1 MEKFLQQLSE
11 YESTSDT
18 FNPWVDYD
26 SIYDCLEQAP
36 KYRLAYLREYLSCR
50 VQIEI
55 VLWNIFPF
63 HPYKKEQGKLS
74 NRPPRAQELLVG
86 KHYLK
91 QLVALCPDSVQI
103 VAIGEKAASQ
113 LGKGYPKVRHPA
125 NGGATLF
132 REQMSKLV
140 S

>member
-18 FNPWVDYD
+18 FNPWVDFD
-26 SIYDCLEQAP
+26 PIYDCSEHAP
-36 KYRLAYLREYLSCR
+36 KHRLAYLREYLSCR
-50 VQIEI
+50 VQIEN

-74 NRPPRAQELLVG
+74 NRPPRTQELLV
-86 KHYLK
+86 
-91 QLVALCPDSVQI
+91 
-103 VAIGEKAASQ
+103 EKAASQ